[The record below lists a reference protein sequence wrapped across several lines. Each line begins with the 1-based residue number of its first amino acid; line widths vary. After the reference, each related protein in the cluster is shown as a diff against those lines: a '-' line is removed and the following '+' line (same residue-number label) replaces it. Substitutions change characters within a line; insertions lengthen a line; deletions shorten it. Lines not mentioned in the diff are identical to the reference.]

1 MVSISRLSSEE
12 YDYLLA
18 NGWFVAGSELR
29 HANTTLARIISLEYA
44 DEFGG
49 AFVSYIG
56 GGAGLDWNYSLPF
69 TDRGG
74 VTVALGD
81 SVFKSA
87 IAVERNSISGSVTGN
102 NAASSLTAGF

>member
-29 HANTTLARIISLEYA
+29 HANTTLAPIISLEYA
-44 DEFGG
+44 DELGD

-74 VTVALGD
+74 AAILPPLFAQKGARACYWSGILG
-81 SVFKSA
+81 
-87 IAVERNSISGSVTGN
+87 RW
-102 NAASSLTAGF
+102 